1 MGTLGKILS
10 APFGDLFKN
19 VTEVIDNLN
28 TSGEEKLEAQ
38 RKLLELERGFQVKIA
53 EIDATNA
60 KTAAEV
66 IIAETKSESWA
77 ARNWRPITMLTF
89 TYIIAHNYIFAPMF
103 SLTVL
108 SIPTDLW
115 ELLKIG
121 MGGYVLGRTAE
132 KIVPQVATAIKK

>member
-1 MGTLGKILS
+1 
-10 APFGDLFKN
+10 
-19 VTEVIDNLN
+19 
-28 TSGEEKLEAQ
+28 
-38 RKLLELERGFQVKIA
+38 LELERGFQVKIA